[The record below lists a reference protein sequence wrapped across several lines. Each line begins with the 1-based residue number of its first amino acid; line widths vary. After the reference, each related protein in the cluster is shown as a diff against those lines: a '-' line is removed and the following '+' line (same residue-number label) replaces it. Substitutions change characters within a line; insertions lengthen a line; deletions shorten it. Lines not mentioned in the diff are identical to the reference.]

1 MGFGDYFIEID
12 LNACI

>member
-1 MGFGDYFIEID
+1 MGFGDYFIGID